1 MLTIKSSLWYRC
13 ARLWKLRSLD
23 LFGPSLRDIKS
34 YFRLKWV
41 KLKELGHEMW
51 CFFVFFYIISVLWKL
66 NLWKWGSSRRLQ
78 CLHLNRVCDRIVA
91 FNITFN
97 NILVI
102 SWRSVLLVEETGV
115 PRENHRPGARQDLNI
130 ITSKLT
136 VKIRKNRLVNYC
148 KIIFYFKHRRS
159 CYTNMVLRHLP

>member
-1 MLTIKSSLWYRC
+1 MWYRC

-41 KLKELGHEMW
+41 KLKEKVQELGHEMW
-51 CFFVFFYIISVLWKL
+51 CFFCVFFYIISVLWKL

-102 SWRSVLLVEETGV
+102 SWRSVLLVEGIRV
-115 PRENHRPGARQDLNI
+115 PWENHQPVASHWWTLSHIVVSSLSG
-130 ITSKLT
+130 
-136 VKIRKNRLVNYC
+136 IRSHNVSGNRHWL
-148 KIIFYFKHRRS
+148 HR
-159 CYTNMVLRHLP
+159 

>member
-1 MLTIKSSLWYRC
+1 MGEIKRKSSRIRTWNVMFF
-13 ARLWKLRSLD
+13 
-23 LFGPSLRDIKS
+23 LF
-34 YFRLKWV
+34 
-41 KLKELGHEMW
+41 
-51 CFFVFFYIISVLWKL
+51 FFYIISVLWKL

-78 CLHLNRVCDRIVA
+78 CLHLNSDRIVA
-91 FNITFN
+91 FNVTFN

-102 SWRSVLLVEETGV
+102 LWWSVLLVEITGV

-148 KIIFYFKHRRS
+148 KIIFYFKYRRS
-159 CYTNMVLRHLP
+159 WYTNVMLRHLP

>member
-1 MLTIKSSLWYRC
+1 MGEIKRKSSRIRTWNVM
-13 ARLWKLRSLD
+13 
-23 LFGPSLRDIKS
+23 F
-34 YFRLKWV
+34 
-41 KLKELGHEMW
+41 
-51 CFFVFFYIISVLWKL
+51 FFYIISVLWKL

-78 CLHLNRVCDRIVA
+78 CLHLNSDRIVA
-91 FNITFN
+91 FNVTFN

-102 SWRSVLLVEETGV
+102 LWWSVLLVEITGV

-148 KIIFYFKHRRS
+148 KIIFYFKYRRS
-159 CYTNMVLRHLP
+159 WYTNVMLRHLP

>member
-1 MLTIKSSLWYRC
+1 MKINIADQYFRTSNRNAAMLTIKGSLWYRC

-34 YFRLKWV
+34 YFRLQWV
-41 KLKELGHEMW
+41 KLKEKVQELGHEMW
-51 CFFVFFYIISVLWKL
+51 CFFFYIISVLWKL

-78 CLHLNRVCDRIVA
+78 CLHLNSDRIVA
-91 FNITFN
+91 FNVTFN

-102 SWRSVLLVEETGV
+102 LWWSVLLVEITGV

-136 VKIRKNRLVNYC
+136 VKIRKIVW
-148 KIIFYFKHRRS
+148 
-159 CYTNMVLRHLP
+159 